1 MLLFLPVILFL
12 KYMFVKS
19 PKFSLPL
26 KKDYINLRSLEGSVL
41 MYSRWRWGWG
51 KVLWSM
57 TFLHR
62 SNLGRWCSW
71 DLKLSN
77 LSTSGSGKVSCLSQR
92 AGCMGENI
100 CACAQLGWYR
110 ESAEIPA
117 TAVSPPL
124 SLRWCALR
132 YHPIPCSISMRLKAS
147 FCSSS
152 PRSWKGSCHYRGLK
166 VPMILAVPLP
176 YHTFFH
182 PCQGGF
188 GEDSKASSCV
198 RAACSTAWWS
208 WGGFTLLPG
217 VQCSC

>member
-1 MLLFLPVILFL
+1 MNICIFFLAVGCKEIPVQFAIFQHTPWSSLFIIHNGTLMLLFLPVILFL

-19 PKFSLPL
+19 PKFFLPL

-77 LSTSGSGKVSCLSQR
+77 LSTSGSGKVSCQSQR
-92 AGCMGENI
+92 VRCMGENI
-100 CACAQLGWYR
+100 CAPAQLGWYK

-124 SLRWCALR
+124 SLHSGITPFPAVFLCVLRHLSALLVRGAGRVHVTTEDWR
-132 YHPIPCSISMRLKAS
+132 YPW
-147 FCSSS
+147 F
-152 PRSWKGSCHYRGLK
+152 
-166 VPMILAVPLP
+166 
-176 YHTFFH
+176 
-182 PCQGGF
+182 
-188 GEDSKASSCV
+188 
-198 RAACSTAWWS
+198 
-208 WGGFTLLPG
+208 
-217 VQCSC
+217 